1 MSDIF
6 DEMHGKIFTD
16 EEEKQIQIQ
25 GHEEYLRFL
34 EDQNRGLKNA
44 ETENENDNGNGGDV
58 LGDNY
63 SYVVN
68 SISQNKKPKK
78 VSIENQDEKT
88 KATSTL
94 LGRKTGN
101 LSGTGNH
108 GANAKDNQRDKKV
121 RSLVA
126 YVKDIANGESIKC
139 NAGKFDNPNIKNQFG
154 SSFVQNMSFLNTKF
168 YKIICYQKD
177 FKNHENDNIIHRN
190 KGLKNKNIIMKML
203 EKEKNELFVSLMK
216 AKLYNYEEIAELIKK
231 HLPLDENDIELNAF
245 KDAAKSLINELESN
259 KSRTNVFK
267 PVDYITI
274 EELED

>member
-1 MSDIF
+1 M
-6 DEMHGKIFTD
+6 
-16 EEEKQIQIQ
+16 
-25 GHEEYLRFL
+25 
-34 EDQNRGLKNA
+34 KN
-44 ETENENDNGNGGDV
+44 
-58 LGDNY
+58 
-63 SYVVN
+63 
-68 SISQNKKPKK
+68 
-78 VSIENQDEKT
+78 
-88 KATSTL
+88 
-94 LGRKTGN
+94 
-101 LSGTGNH
+101 
-108 GANAKDNQRDKKV
+108 
-121 RSLVA
+121 
-126 YVKDIANGESIKC
+126 ESIKC
-139 NAGKFDNPNIKNQFG
+139 NVGKFDDPNIKNQFG

-231 HLPLDENDIELNAF
+231 HLPLDENDKKLNAF
-245 KDAAKSLINELESN
+245 KDAVKSLINELESN

>member
-1 MSDIF
+1 MSYIF
-6 DEMHGKIFTD
+6 DEIHGKIFTD

-44 ETENENDNGNGGDV
+44 ETENENDNGNGGDI

-94 LGRKTGN
+94 LRRKTGD
-101 LSGTGNH
+101 LSGTGHH

-121 RSLVA
+121 RGIVA
-126 YVKDIANGESIKC
+126 YIKEIVNAESIKC
-139 NAGKFDNPNIKNQFG
+139 NVGKFDDPNIKNQFG

-177 FKNHENDNIIHRN
+177 FKNDNIIHRN
-190 KGLKNKNIIMKML
+190 KDLKNKNIIMKML

-231 HLPLDENDIELNAF
+231 HLPLDENDKKLNAF
-245 KDAAKSLINELESN
+245 KDAVKSLINELESN

>member
-1 MSDIF
+1 MSYIF
-6 DEMHGKIFTD
+6 DEIYGKIFTD
-16 EEEKQIQIQ
+16 EEEKQIQIK
-25 GHEEYLRFL
+25 GHEDYLRFI
-34 EDQNRGLKNA
+34 EDQNRGLSNDK
-44 ETENENDNGNGGDV
+44 TENENENGNGGDV

-94 LGRKTGN
+94 LGCKTNDSSRKVK
-101 LSGTGNH
+101 H
-108 GANAKDNQRDKKV
+108 DANAKDNQRDKKV
-121 RSLVA
+121 RGIVA
-126 YVKDIANGESIKC
+126 YIKEIVNAESIKC
-139 NAGKFDNPNIKNQFG
+139 NVGKFDDPNIKNQFG

-168 YKIICYQKD
+168 YKIICYQKG
-177 FKNHENDNIIHRN
+177 FKNDENDNIIHRN

-231 HLPLDENDIELNAF
+231 HLPLDENDEKLNAF
-245 KDAAKSLINELESN
+245 KDAVKSLINELESN

-274 EELED
+274 KELED

>member
-16 EEEKQIQIQ
+16 EEEKQIQIK
-25 GHEEYLRFL
+25 GHEDYLRFI
-34 EDQNRGLKNA
+34 EDQNRGLSNDK
-44 ETENENDNGNGGDV
+44 TENENENGNGGDV

-126 YVKDIANGESIKC
+126 YIKEIVNAESIKC
-139 NAGKFDNPNIKNQFG
+139 NVGKFDDPNIKNQFG

-177 FKNHENDNIIHRN
+177 FKNDNIIHRN
-190 KGLKNKNIIMKML
+190 KDLKNKNIIMKML

-245 KDAAKSLINELESN
+245 KDAVKSLINELESN

>member
-94 LGRKTGN
+94 LGCKTNDSSRKVK
-101 LSGTGNH
+101 H
-108 GANAKDNQRDKKV
+108 DANAKDNQRDKKV
-121 RSLVA
+121 RGIVA
-126 YVKDIANGESIKC
+126 YIKEIVNAESIKC
-139 NAGKFDNPNIKNQFG
+139 NVGKFDDPNIKNQFG

-231 HLPLDENDIELNAF
+231 HLPLDENDKKLNAF
-245 KDAAKSLINELESN
+245 KDAVKSLINELESN

>member
-1 MSDIF
+1 MSYIF
-6 DEMHGKIFTD
+6 DEIHGKIFTD

-63 SYVVN
+63 SYAVN

-94 LGRKTGN
+94 LGCKTNDSSRKVK
-101 LSGTGNH
+101 H
-108 GANAKDNQRDKKV
+108 DANAKDNQRDKKV
-121 RSLVA
+121 RGIVA
-126 YVKDIANGESIKC
+126 YIKEIVNAESIKC
-139 NAGKFDNPNIKNQFG
+139 NVGKFDDPNIKNQFG

-168 YKIICYQKD
+168 YKIICYQKG
-177 FKNHENDNIIHRN
+177 FKNDENDNIIHRN

>member
-1 MSDIF
+1 MSNIF
-6 DEMHGKIFTD
+6 DEIHGKIFTD

-88 KATSTL
+88 KASSTL

-139 NAGKFDNPNIKNQFG
+139 NVGKFDDPNIKNQFG

-231 HLPLDENDIELNAF
+231 HLPLDENDEKLNAF
-245 KDAAKSLINELESN
+245 KDAVKSLINELESN

>member
-1 MSDIF
+1 MSNIF
-6 DEMHGKIFTD
+6 DEIHGKIFTD

-88 KATSTL
+88 KASSTL

-126 YVKDIANGESIKC
+126 YVKDIANKESIKC
-139 NAGKFDNPNIKNQFG
+139 NVGKFDDPNIKDQFG

-231 HLPLDENDIELNAF
+231 HLPLDENDEKLNAF
-245 KDAAKSLINELESN
+245 KDAVKSLINELESN

>member
-139 NAGKFDNPNIKNQFG
+139 NVGKFDDPNIKDQFG

-231 HLPLDENDIELNAF
+231 HLPLDENDKKLNAF
-245 KDAAKSLINELESN
+245 KDAVKSLINELESN

>member
-6 DEMHGKIFTD
+6 DEIHGKIFTD

-94 LGRKTGN
+94 LRRKTGD
-101 LSGTGNH
+101 LSGTGHH

-139 NAGKFDNPNIKNQFG
+139 NVGKFDDPNIKNQFG

-177 FKNHENDNIIHRN
+177 FKNDENDNIIHRN

-216 AKLYNYEEIAELIKK
+216 TKLYNYEEIAELIKK
-231 HLPLDENDIELNAF
+231 HLPLDENDKKLNAF
-245 KDAAKSLINELESN
+245 KDAVKSLINELESN